1 MTWIVVGIII
11 VIGVISAISG
21 NSKNAITSRS
31 VGTQTDDK
39 EMVIPNDAHDAVER
53 FAAIASQ
60 TQNVLKQ
67 NGWLHSDSLAR
78 ASVHFSFG
86 KDDLHSKVSMWFDFD
101 TSMEGFHERFF
112 GYQLGEGF
120 TVNDDK
126 VQYESDQ
133 VENLQKWLN
142 IKPDSLAGGGNAAVV
157 DPIAVTFLNS
167 CPGAHAELKS
177 IDNTG
182 CLVVFKFR

>member
-11 VIGVISAISG
+11 VIGVISAMG
-21 NSKNAITSRS
+21 GKSKNTSASGSARTNN
-31 VGTQTDDK
+31 GGK
-39 EMVIPNDAHDAVER
+39 KMVVPNDAHDAVER
-53 FAAIASQ
+53 FAVITAQ
-60 TQNVLKQ
+60 TQNLLKQ

-126 VQYESDQ
+126 VQYESGQ

-142 IKPDSLAGGGNAAVV
+142 IKPVALSGGGNTALV

-167 CPGAHAELKS
+167 CPGAYAELKS